1 LSVFNKNLIQLTMD
15 DNNRKDS
22 GAGETKS
29 PDLNIG
35 DVGVTS
41 FLTLYCHA
49 VESQS
54 KDPILNDPKAVEVT
68 RELSKILSGSKNRLE
83 RDLSKGKL
91 KKSMVVHIAI
101 RAKQYDRYVSDFL
114 KESPGGV
121 VVNIGCGL
129 DSRFFR
135 IDNKKVIFYD
145 LDLPEVIE
153 IKKHFFRETK
163 RYKLIASSVLDYI
176 WMPVVAKHKG
186 PFLFIAEGV
195 FMYLNRSDVRSLV
208 LKLQKEFPGSDLVCE
223 VVNSLWV
230 DTPLKTIVNF
240 KMQRELHLG
249 KGTTFNFGIKGSRE
263 MEEWSPGIKF
273 LDEWSYFESNEKKL
287 GLLKIFKHF
296 GLLNRTQWTV
306 HYKLNPV

>member
-1 LSVFNKNLIQLTMD
+1 MD
-15 DNNRKDS
+15 DNRRNDP
-22 GAGETKS
+22 GAEEKKS
-29 PDLNIG
+29 LNLNIG
-35 DVGVTS
+35 DVAATS
-41 FLTLYCHA
+41 FVTLYCHA
-49 VESQS
+49 LETMS
-54 KDPILNDPKAVEVT
+54 KEPVLNDPKAVEVT
-68 RELSKILSGSKNRLE
+68 RELNKILSKSKNKLE
-83 RDLSKGKL
+83 RDLSEGKL

-101 RAKQYDRYVSDFL
+101 RAKQYDKYVSDFL

-135 IDNKKVIFYD
+135 VDNKKVIFYD

-153 IKKHFFRETK
+153 IKKHFFKETK
-163 RYKLIASSVLDYI
+163 RYKFIASSVLDYN
-176 WMPVVAKHKG
+176 WMPAVAKHKG

-230 DTPLKTIVNF
+230 DTPLKKIVNF

-249 KGTTFNFGIKGSRE
+249 KGTTFNFGIRGSRE

>member
-1 LSVFNKNLIQLTMD
+1 MD
-15 DNNRKDS
+15 DNRRNDP
-22 GAGETKS
+22 GAEEKKS
-29 PDLNIG
+29 LNLNIG
-35 DVGVTS
+35 DVAATS
-41 FLTLYCHA
+41 FVTLYCHA
-49 VESQS
+49 LETMS
-54 KDPILNDPKAVEVT
+54 KEPVLNDPKAVEVT
-68 RELSKILSGSKNRLE
+68 RELNKILSKSKNKLE
-83 RDLSKGKL
+83 RDLSEGKL

-101 RAKQYDRYVSDFL
+101 RAKQYDKYVSDFL

-163 RYKLIASSVLDYI
+163 RYKLIASSVLDYN
-176 WMPVVAKHKG
+176 WMSVVAKHKG

-195 FMYLNRSDVRSLV
+195 FMYLHRSDVKSLV

-230 DTPLKTIVNF
+230 DTPLKKIVNF

-249 KGTTFNFGIKGSRE
+249 KGTTFNFGIRGSRE